1 MPDQLRL
8 AQGWVRCGR
17 CDEVFL
23 ASRHLLEGPWEQAGQ
38 TNWAQEPA
46 ADRLGDEAPP
56 PTEADFPPLGGAPT
70 EHPPEATATAQAH
83 RDRTAQASSTSLEA
97 GEAPMDPTDA
107 SPIGATTDH
116 AETPPL
122 DEPQAAWQAST
133 AAAAASTSTHPY
145 SWERARRARPQ
156 RSGAA
161 RAAWAG
167 VLALALVGLG
177 AQSLHAWRDHLAAAL
192 PAARPVLQI
201 WCALASCR
209 IEPLRRIGALSVES
223 SQLRQMGGTI
233 YRLDVVIRN
242 RADLPL
248 MMPSLD
254 LALTDARGQLLA
266 RKALELSDFG
276 VRSRVLGAGQELAI
290 LASVNAGTTEVAG
303 YTIEIFH
310 P

>member
-1 MPDQLRL
+1 M
-8 AQGWVRCGR
+8 RCGR

-23 ASRHLLEGPWEQAGQ
+23 ASRHLLEGPLEQAATGHWPAEP
-38 TNWAQEPA
+38 TPGSLGDDAPRSSEPTLPPLDGAPTVEPNAALTAVPNAAPPDDAGEVDWHHATPA
-46 ADRLGDEAPP
+46 AAAPPWDDEAPSGR
-56 PTEADFPPLGGAPT
+56 EAAAQPL
-70 EHPPEATATAQAH
+70 EATAGHLDTPSLDEQPTGWRASVSPNVGPATAQ
-83 RDRTAQASSTSLEA
+83 
-97 GEAPMDPTDA
+97 
-107 SPIGATTDH
+107 
-116 AETPPL
+116 
-122 DEPQAAWQAST
+122 
-133 AAAAASTSTHPY
+133 PY
-145 SWERARRARPQ
+145 SWERAHRVQPA
-156 RSGAA
+156 SSAAA

-167 VLALALVGLG
+167 VLVLGLIGLG
-177 AQSLHAWRDHLAAAL
+177 AQSMHAWRDHLAAAL
-192 PAARPVLQI
+192 PAARPLLTI
-201 WCALASCR
+201 WCGLASCR

-254 LALTDARGQLLA
+254 LALTDARGQLLS
-266 RKALELSDFG
+266 RKALELGEFG
-276 VRSRVLGAGQELAI
+276 LRSRVLGAGQELAI